1 MRTLERSGLPGAVGG
16 EEQVAERI
24 RGRGKHSC
32 DAVMADTCRHT
43 FVQTHRTPGARS
55 EPAGDL
61 PFLFVL
67 LIKSADPS
75 CPGGSSEAEV

>member
-1 MRTLERSGLPGAVGG
+1 MGAGTERVRCCPG
-16 EEQVAERI
+16 
-24 RGRGKHSC
+24 
-32 DAVMADTCRHT
+32 RH
-43 FVQTHRTPGARS
+43 VPLHVCPDPQRARHQQQAR
-55 EPAGDL
+55 EGNL